1 MALRITAE
9 AKVAEVCANVVVS
22 RAEEILHK
30 LIAVLHHEGNPSP
43 QPVRRSAEATE
54 AVLCSAEVE
63 GVHYY
68 LVRSQPHDD
77 EGGPL
82 SPRELAIARLIAQ
95 GMPNKCIGEI
105 LEISPWTVATHLR
118 RMFAKLGVN
127 SRAALIARLSA
138 NGVQV
143 AELE

>member
-9 AKVAEVCANVVVS
+9 AKVAESCANVIVP
-22 RAEEILHK
+22 RAEEILRK
-30 LIAVLHHEGNPSP
+30 LIVALHHEGNPSP

-54 AVLCSAEVE
+54 AVLCSTEVE
-63 GVHYY
+63 GVQYY
-68 LVRSQPHDD
+68 LVRSQPHD